1 MAGRKLRINAR
12 RDMIME
18 LLESQGRVSVAQ
30 LSKEFS
36 TTEVTIRNDL
46 SSMEKDGLLMRV
58 QGGAVMIPKSP
69 EADALDVNIP
79 NLEQK
84 KVIAKAV
91 ADLIRDGDTLFV
103 NCGSTTQCVAEA
115 LKCRKNLNVVTNSI
129 PVATILADV
138 PTIRVLLLGGEMNA
152 QYGFTYGANAQ
163 EQLGQYQAG
172 WAILS
177 VDGVSIPGGITT
189 YHAEEAILDR
199 MMIDGAA
206 HALIVADSTKMG
218 RTGFS
223 RICECDEK
231 LTVITNGGD
240 NISNEL
246 TSCGMQINYV

>member
-1 MAGRKLRINAR
+1 
-12 RDMIME
+12 
-18 LLESQGRVSVAQ
+18 
-30 LSKEFS
+30 
-36 TTEVTIRNDL
+36 
-46 SSMEKDGLLMRV
+46 
-58 QGGAVMIPKSP
+58 
-69 EADALDVNIP
+69 
-79 NLEQK
+79 
-84 KVIAKAV
+84 
-91 ADLIRDGDTLFV
+91 
-103 NCGSTTQCVAEA
+103 
-115 LKCRKNLNVVTNSI
+115 
-129 PVATILADV
+129 
-138 PTIRVLLLGGEMNA
+138 MNA

-206 HALIVADSTKMG
+206 HALVVADSTKMG

-231 LTVITNGGD
+231 LTVITNGG
-240 NISNEL
+240 NTISNEL